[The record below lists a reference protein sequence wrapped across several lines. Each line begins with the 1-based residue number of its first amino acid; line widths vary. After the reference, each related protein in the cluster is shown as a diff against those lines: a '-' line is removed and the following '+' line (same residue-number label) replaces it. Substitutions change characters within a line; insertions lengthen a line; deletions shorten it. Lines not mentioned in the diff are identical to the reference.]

1 MVNFSCE
8 METIRNSLI
17 DMLQIKNM
25 VREMNSAFDG
35 HSSRFDTAEKRI
47 SELEYRSIEIT

>member
-1 MVNFSCE
+1 
-8 METIRNSLI
+8 METIRNSLM